1 MKIAFFS
8 AFFLLLSSY
17 TYAQETTAKS
27 EEIKINE
34 FVEGTLLLPGST
46 EEAPPLVILLQGSGP
61 TDRNGNQS
69 FMKNDSFKKLA
80 QRLADNGIANF
91 RYDKRILRMQSLNI
105 TEEEIRFDDFI
116 TDAVTVIE
124 YFENDDT
131 FGNIIL
137 LGHSQGS
144 LVGMVAAKNRAN
156 AFISI
161 AGTGKSIDSIIVD
174 QIEQQMPGL
183 KENVQNAFIEM
194 RNDGSTSSYNPVL
207 ESIFRPGVQPFMLSW
222 MKYEPVEQLKELDIP
237 VLIIHGTQD
246 LQVDEQEARNLH
258 EAKPDSELVIVENMN
273 HVLREIKG
281 DDLENSKSYNEPGR
295 PLHPE
300 LVPTLVNFI
309 KGIE

>member
-1 MKIAFFS
+1 MKLTFLS
-8 AFFLLLSSY
+8 AFVLILSSF
-17 TYAQETTAKS
+17 TYAQETAKI
-27 EEIKINE
+27 EEIKISP
-34 FVEGTLLLPGST
+34 FVEGTLLLPRST

-80 QRLADNGIANF
+80 QGLADNGIANF

-116 TDAVTVIE
+116 TDAVSVIE
-124 YFENDDT
+124 YFTNDDR
-131 FGNIIL
+131 FSNLIV

-144 LVGMVAAKNRAN
+144 LVGMVAAKDKAD

-183 KENVQNAFIEM
+183 KDNVQNAFLEM
-194 RNDGSTSSYNPVL
+194 RTNGSTSSYNPVL
-207 ESIFRPGVQPFMLSW
+207 ESVFRPSVQPFMLSW
-222 MKYEPVEQLKELDIP
+222 MKYEPIEQLKALNIP
-237 VLIIHGTQD
+237 MLIINGTQD
-246 LQVDEQEARNLH
+246 LQVSEQEARNLH
-258 EAKPDSELVIVENMN
+258 EAKPDSELVIIENLN

-300 LVPTLVNFI
+300 LVPTLVEFI